1 MINEFY
7 GIIYFYCIIGY
18 LWGFLKSEEKK
29 HYGGKIELIFVKIM
43 EEEATNVIYSYVP
56 ATDENE
62 EVSNEVLMNAGKIL
76 EELFLEKY

>member
-1 MINEFY
+1 M
-7 GIIYFYCIIGY
+7 
-18 LWGFLKSEEKK
+18 EEK
-29 HYGGKIELIFVKIM
+29 LNWFLFFVKIM

-62 EVSNEVLMNAGKIL
+62 EVSNEVLMNAGKVL